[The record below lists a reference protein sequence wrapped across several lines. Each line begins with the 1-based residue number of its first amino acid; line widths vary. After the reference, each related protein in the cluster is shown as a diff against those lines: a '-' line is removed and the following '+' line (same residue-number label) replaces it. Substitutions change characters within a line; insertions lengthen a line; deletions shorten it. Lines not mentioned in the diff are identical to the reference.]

1 MSYSIADLIIVG
13 MAFFYDDINANN
25 WNEDGISE
33 TATQITTIDREAP
46 L

>member
-1 MSYSIADLIIVG
+1 MSYSIADLIIEG
-13 MAFFYDDINANN
+13 MAFLMMINANN

-33 TATQITTIDREAP
+33 TATQDNNHRQEAP